1 MLFAFLWPVGVGLY
15 APRAQASWA
24 ALEPDAISGLVQRD
38 AMASLRE
45 VITGDLTVMQRPEQF
60 CFGLLREFDL
70 PQIKALVAPRSVTS
84 L

>member
-1 MLFAFLWPVGVGLY
+1 M
-15 APRAQASWA
+15 
-24 ALEPDAISGLVQRD
+24 QRD